1 MATCCLHD
9 RRPAAKA
16 SHAQLTGLGGMASA
30 PCVRRHLCRQPFT
43 ADFSGKLIIAT
54 MAFGSILAWL
64 RLGTGSVWPCVLA
77 HAAWNSVINGGYTL
91 ATHNAPENIWVG
103 ETGIVVAGTL
113 VLAAWVLGR
122 TWKPADPHLR

>member
-1 MATCCLHD
+1 MIDARLP
-9 RRPAAKA
+9 RPVTLSALVWGAWHLPVVFAGVYAA
-16 SHAQLTGLGGMASA
+16 SPSRLISA
-30 PCVRRHLCRQPFT
+30 
-43 ADFSGKLIIAT
+43 AGLIIAT
-54 MAFGSILAWL
+54 LAFGSILAWL

-103 ETGIVVAGTL
+103 ETGIVVAVTL

-122 TWKPADPHLR
+122 SWKPADPYLR